1 MGNGNGASHNP
12 LKELFEYPF
21 MSCLTE
27 RRTRRVA
34 RGTSINAGPLSYTSP
49 NQPYP
54 LSKVEEA
61 VLILATGVTGIST
74 HDGPLVRP
82 DGIQELATPF
92 LNVIARAA
100 SSADNCQA
108 TSFFMIN
115 DEGIFLIKQPKGRD
129 AIPSVKDL
137 PPKWSDWSEADWIA
151 AADAVKVQVSSH
163 RLDFPR
169 DYPYYLGWN
178 AQMSNRPGTTMFL
191 PVVDCTWQ
199 YINAILILA
208 SEPDGRR
215 PLFIDDFRSFH
226 PKGFVELMAWL
237 GSKFKLSADIPYQPV
252 AGPGLKWIRNKFL
265 NRDNAAPL
273 GFGRALRTDYECF
286 FAMQNLMLVGQALG
300 IGGWIHG
307 SVFPPYIYQT
317 DPSKGWY
324 GLGFRMLEPK
334 KLSPMPPVPASQ
346 PNPVGIDGV
355 LEGLC
360 PPYVK
365 SMDEAVDR
373 VVESKYGPRGNY
385 GDQNV
390 FSLPYRNPKNAEDY
404 VREGTKYTPDCIAY
418 AKDICNYIW
427 DTYGRFPAHV
437 DTYYSCG
444 MWLQFSHLEIEYYD
458 QFFDA
463 RLYERQ
469 AQHDA
474 MWHSHAET
482 PAANTRS

>member
-1 MGNGNGASHNP
+1 M
-12 LKELFEYPF
+12 
-21 MSCLTE
+21 
-27 RRTRRVA
+27 
-34 RGTSINAGPLSYTSP
+34 
-49 NQPYP
+49 
-54 LSKVEEA
+54 
-61 VLILATGVTGIST
+61 
-74 HDGPLVRP
+74 
-82 DGIQELATPF
+82 
-92 LNVIARAA
+92 
-100 SSADNCQA
+100 
-108 TSFFMIN
+108 
-115 DEGIFLIKQPKGRD
+115 
-129 AIPSVKDL
+129 
-137 PPKWSDWSEADWIA
+137 
-151 AADAVKVQVSSH
+151 
-163 RLDFPR
+163 
-169 DYPYYLGWN
+169 GWN